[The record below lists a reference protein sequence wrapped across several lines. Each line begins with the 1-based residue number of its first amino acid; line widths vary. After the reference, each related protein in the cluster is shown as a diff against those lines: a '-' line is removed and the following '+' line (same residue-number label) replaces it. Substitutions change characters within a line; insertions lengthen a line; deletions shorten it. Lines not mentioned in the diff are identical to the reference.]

1 MEKKVTFELVS
12 PEKLLISAEVDMVLV
27 PGAEGD
33 FGVLPGHS
41 LLISGIRPGILEVH
55 NDGKVGKRIFVSSG
69 IAEVT
74 PERCTILAEQAVPVD
89 ELDAKEIES
98 RISDLCDD
106 IDTSTND
113 DDRKTAEK
121 ALIVAEAMRDAAAA
135 ATSTH

>member
-1 MEKKVTFELVS
+1 MEEKVAFELVS

-41 LLISGIRPGILEVH
+41 LLICGIRPGVLEVH
-55 NDGKVGKRIFVSSG
+55 NYGKVEERIFVSGG
-69 IAEVT
+69 IAEAT
-74 PERCTILAEQAVPVD
+74 PERCTVLAEQAVPVG
-89 ELDAKEIES
+89 ELDVKEIES
-98 RISDLCDD
+98 RINDLRDD

-121 ALIVAEAMRDAAAA
+121 TLIVAEAMRDAAAA
-135 ATSTH
+135 ASTH

>member
-1 MEKKVTFELVS
+1 MEEKVAFELVS

-33 FGVLPGHS
+33 FGILPRHS
-41 LLISGIRPGILEVH
+41 LLISGIRPGVLELH
-55 NDGKVGKRIFVSSG
+55 NDGKVEECIFISGG
-69 IAEVT
+69 IAEAT
-74 PERCTILAEQAVPVD
+74 PERCTVLAEQAVPVD

-98 RISDLCDD
+98 RISDLRDD

-121 ALIVAEAMRDAAAA
+121 ALMVAESMRDAVKAA
-135 ATSTH
+135 STH